1 MKTSVMKFAVALA
14 LVSAFAL
21 SAATVSLSGAT
32 AAKACTEQYG
42 VPPPMTPRIVEAQA
56 AT

>member
-1 MKTSVMKFAVALA
+1 MKTSVIKFAVALA

-42 VPPPMTPRIVEAQA
+42 VPAHDA
-56 AT
+56 SYC